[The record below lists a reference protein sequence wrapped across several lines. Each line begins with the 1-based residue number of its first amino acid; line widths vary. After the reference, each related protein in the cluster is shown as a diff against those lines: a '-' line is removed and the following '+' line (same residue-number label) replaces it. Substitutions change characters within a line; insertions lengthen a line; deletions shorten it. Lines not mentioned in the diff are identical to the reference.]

1 VTELTGL
8 GPFFA
13 VDTHAPGEPDGPWRP
28 LSEVL
33 DDGPALRDRVARN
46 RAYLGGDSVEE
57 RVAASIAH
65 LGLAARIISPALAF
79 AAATGA
85 VPDYSAAWW
94 QPTLGGAFPLSLP
107 ENSVPES
114 SPPSADPAT
123 AFAERVLDGPLARL
137 DSALSRFSLAGN
149 VRRGNVA
156 SALNGAVTVLR
167 AERPQW
173 TEKVAGIVAAL
184 EESPALAGT
193 STRENGRFRRRS
205 CCLFYRAAPDRDGPK
220 CGDCVLVPV

>member
-1 VTELTGL
+1 MNELTGL

-13 VDTHAPGEPDGPWRP
+13 VDTHAAGEPAGPWRP

-33 DDGPALRDRVARN
+33 DDGPVLRDRVAQN
-46 RAYLGGDSVEE
+46 RAHLGGDVVEE

-65 LGLAARIISPALAF
+65 LGLAARIISPALGL
-79 AAATGA
+79 AAAIGA

-107 ENSVPES
+107 EK
-114 SPPSADPAT
+114 PPVSDDVAG
-123 AFAERVLDGPLARL
+123 AFAERVLRGPLARL
-137 DSALSRFSLAGN
+137 DSAVARFSLAEN

-173 TEKVAGIVAAL
+173 TAKVSAIVVAL
-184 EESPALAGT
+184 EELPELAGT

-220 CGDCVLVPV
+220 CGDCVLVWRPG